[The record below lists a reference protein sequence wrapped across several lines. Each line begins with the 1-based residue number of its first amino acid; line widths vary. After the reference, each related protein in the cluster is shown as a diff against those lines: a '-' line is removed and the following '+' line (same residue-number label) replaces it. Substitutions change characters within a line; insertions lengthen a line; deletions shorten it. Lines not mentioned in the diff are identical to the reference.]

1 MAVNTS
7 YYLCSSV
14 ADNDCSTA
22 CAKLRK
28 QYDKLIHLPVKA
40 LLPSLFAEE
49 VIDFDQKITVEA
61 ILLDTEK
68 MGYILDL
75 IIRSLKAGVAIKYN
89 SFLKV
94 IKDSKDSV
102 AKEAVKSLGR
112 LPEWEFKFNIKVCYI
127 LSSSNIDHY

>member
-1 MAVNTS
+1 MSFIYYMTVNSS

-14 ADNDCSTA
+14 ADNDCSTT

-28 QYDKLIHLPVKA
+28 QYDKLIHLPVKP
-40 LLPSLFAEE
+40 LLPSLYSKE
-49 VIDFDQKITVEA
+49 VIDFDQKMTVEA
-61 ILLDTEK
+61 TLLDTEK

-94 IKDSKDSV
+94 MKDSKDSV
-102 AKEAVKSLGR
+102 ANEAVKSLGR
-112 LPEWEFKFNIKVCYI
+112 LPEWEFKFNCVIY
-127 LSSSNIDHY
+127 L

>member
-7 YYLCSSV
+7 YYLCSSI
-14 ADNDCSTA
+14 ADDCSTA

-40 LLPSLFAEE
+40 LLPSLYAKE
-49 VIDFDQKITVEA
+49 VIDSDQKKTVEA
-61 ILLDTEK
+61 TLLDTEK

-75 IIRSLKAGVAIKYN
+75 VIDSLKAGVAIKYN

-94 IKDSKDSV
+94 MKDSKDSV
-102 AKEAVKSLGR
+102 ANEAVKSLGR
-112 LPEWEFKFNIKVCYI
+112 LPEWKFKFNINLCYI
-127 LSSSNIDHY
+127 PSSSNIDHY